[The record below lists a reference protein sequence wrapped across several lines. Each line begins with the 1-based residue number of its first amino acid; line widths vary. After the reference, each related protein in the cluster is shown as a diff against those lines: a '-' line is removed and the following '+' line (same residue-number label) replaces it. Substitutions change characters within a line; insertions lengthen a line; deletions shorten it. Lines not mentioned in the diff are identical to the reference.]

1 LKETRPWQNPRV
13 VSTLFLVFLAGA
25 AFGALWMRLDLH
37 NRLHRTISVAA
48 STKEASRDAVLQN
61 FKTKLDLTSEQTQKI
76 ALVLE
81 DYRHYYDSLQDQ
93 LDDMRATG
101 KNRILEILDPGQR
114 EKFEKMMEELAP
126 QLQPAKK

>member
-1 LKETRPWQNPRV
+1 MKASAPWQNPRV
-13 VSTLFLVFLAGA
+13 VSTLLLVFAAGA

-37 NRLHRTISVAA
+37 DRLHRTVAA
-48 STKEASRDAVLQN
+48 STKDNRDTVVQN
-61 FKTKLDLTSEQTQKI
+61 FRTKLDLSSDQARKV

-101 KNRILEILDPGQR
+101 KNRILEILDPLQR
-114 EKFEKMMEELAP
+114 EKFEKMMADLAP